1 MLRPSHIVLNEVL
14 VENKPALKSK
24 TGFFEQE
31 FNVYV
36 VFFVIFLKLNENV
49 SSLG

>member
-1 MLRPSHIVLNEVL
+1 MLRPSHIEINEVL
-14 VENKPALKSK
+14 VENKAALKTK

-36 VFFVIFLKLNENV
+36 VFL
-49 SSLG
+49 